1 MNGNTR
7 IMMSGWTRRAKNA
20 HSTAKSNVS
29 ETLKVSI
36 SNIKLTA
43 WALVLALTLFGGTTA
58 SAMPSPSN
66 WLLNLST
73 ASNPEYDPNN
83 PTAPYWVNTAP
94 QVAVSGQYVHVVWY
108 SYIYSWDIDAKR
120 QLVYRRSTDGG
131 VTFEPAVVLLDET
144 IGTDETYS
152 GIWNSTCPQLAVDG
166 AHVHVIYR
174 WKTKGSTTPVG
185 LKYRRSTNNG
195 ATFEPVVALVSPAV
209 GAAGVDTNVF
219 IAAQNGKVAI
229 AYSTNIR
236 VDNYMDLQASCLH
249 SHDNGATFAN
259 TKLIN
264 YHSETGWTYYYV
276 QVVDLVMSGNYV
288 YAMVTRVDSN
298 SYITTGMDFII
309 GSSDGGVTFKTPA
322 VVSAISE
329 DGKYYPS
336 VFRGGSAY
344 SPNIAANGAN
354 AYVVWQNLYTDTASP
369 TGRWRLMVRR
379 TTDGFATIGDPA
391 LVKEYPDGSG
401 LPYPGLETIALKDGN
416 LCVAA
421 YESNGWTYIWNST
434 ASGASWG
441 TGINITKQNYTGD
454 TLICPDP
461 ATGSTVFN
469 VIANWYFRST
479 DGGATFNGGVNE
491 HLPPG
496 VVGVWRTPAISVG
509 ADGVVHA
516 IASYGD
522 TSNLAIYY
530 RRLATPPAPGA
541 TNKSLELVN
550 NSDAGAPRYDNMQ
563 AAGSTSL
570 AFTTALTAEFWV
582 KCTSDD
588 ILLHFT
594 PIVSKPLDYSNS
606 FEIGIY
612 PYTGQIYGQVMTESA
627 SSGPLLN
634 SSGLVKDA
642 WTHLAITYNAAS
654 TADNFKLYVNG
665 VEANKA
671 TVVGNIKNITPDYPL
686 VLGKTG
692 WGGDF
697 EKKNSSMRIDELR
710 LWNKALTAA
719 EILAGKDKTMTG
731 SEPGLVARYG
741 FDDTTIDSTP
751 NANNGILM
759 FKETYVAD
767 HAPTPT
773 PTPVPVLFV
782 APSNQ
787 AVAKD
792 AGTTAFSVSN
802 TGTATMPWTAAVTTG
817 DSWLTITS
825 GASGTNSGTINCSF
839 TANTSTSSRTA
850 TIRVTAAGATG
861 SPQEVTVI
869 QAWLNSLTIFGN
881 VKTSSGAAI
890 SEVSIT
896 FNNGGGTATTDGGGN
911 YSVTVPYSY
920 SGAATPSKNGFTFIP
935 TSRTYSNVTANKS
948 DENYAAT
955 TLKNPIIG
963 SNSIDGVDV
972 VKITDMSGSLPA
984 GGGAVTIKAWDKNG
998 KELTTA
1004 GYASPLS
1011 VSNHGTTSILGQDIE
1026 DRFSDGTPA
1035 AYIFSVESPKMFISN
1050 VNNSIDGN
1058 VKVPIIYSNGLSN
1071 FVSNSIGSRNTLKVT
1086 DMSGAIASGGIAI
1099 TVAAWDATGKA
1110 IPESTSAA
1118 PMKLNNHGTTTIAG
1132 SSITARF
1139 PSGTP
1144 MTYEFTI
1151 ASPKLIVS
1159 NVKNSSDGTLNIPTV
1174 YTIGVSKFVSN
1185 SIGFR
1190 NTIYISDFSGT
1201 LDIGGAAIKVRAWD
1215 VSGAEIPES
1224 ESVSSYKIAK
1234 YETVKI
1240 NGAEL
1245 ANRFSSGSPMTYEF
1259 TVDSPNVV
1267 ITNVKSSTDGSINI
1281 PTVYTSG
1288 ITNYTTNYVSDLN
1301 TIQITDMSGGIPS
1314 GGASITIVARDVDG
1328 KLIPETG
1335 GATALKLNSHGTT
1348 TIEGNDLQN
1357 RFLGGVPV
1365 TFEFSIGSSSVLV
1378 TNLTKSTDGTIN
1390 IPTVFTIGPYGG
1402 I

>member
-1 MNGNTR
+1 MDGNTK
-7 IMMSGWTRRAKNA
+7 IMMSEWARRAENA

-29 ETLKVSI
+29 EMLKVSVRT
-36 SNIKLTA
+36 IKLTA
-43 WALVLALTLFGGTTA
+43 WALVLALSLFGGMTA

-73 ASNPEYDPNN
+73 ASNPEYDLNN
-83 PTAPYWVNTAP
+83 PAAPYWVNIAP

-108 SYIYSWDIDAKR
+108 SYMYSWDIDAKR

-152 GIWNSTCPQLAVDG
+152 GMWNSTCPQLAVDG
-166 AHVHVIYR
+166 AHVHIIYR
-174 WKTKGSTTPVG
+174 WKTRGSTTPVG

-249 SHDNGATFAN
+249 SYDNGATFAS

-276 QVVDLVMSGNYV
+276 QVVDLVMSGDYV

-298 SYITTGMDFII
+298 WYVTTGMDFII

-344 SPNIAANGAN
+344 SPNIAANGAS
-354 AYVVWQNLYTDTASP
+354 AYVVWQNLYTDTANP
-369 TGRWRLMVRR
+369 IGRWRLMVRR
-379 TTDGFATIGDPA
+379 TTDGFATIGDPS

-416 LCVAA
+416 LCIAA

-434 ASGASWG
+434 ASGTSWG
-441 TGINITKQNYTGD
+441 TGVNITKQNYTGD
-454 TLICPDP
+454 TLICPDT

-479 DGGATFNGGVNE
+479 NGGATFNGGVNE

-496 VVGVWRTPAISVG
+496 VVGVWRTPAMSVG

-550 NSDAGAPRYDNMQ
+550 NSDASAQRYDNMQ

-588 ILLHFT
+588 LLLHFT
-594 PIVSKPLDYSNS
+594 PIVSKPLDYLNS

-671 TVVGNIKNITPDYPL
+671 TIVGNIKNITPDYPL
-686 VLGKTG
+686 VLGKTV
-692 WGGDF
+692 WGGD
-697 EKKNSSMRIDELR
+697 KNSSMRIDELR

-741 FDDTTIDSTP
+741 FDDTTMDSTP

-759 FKETYVAD
+759 FKESYVAD
-767 HAPTPT
+767 HAPNPTPT
-773 PTPVPVLFV
+773 PTLAASFASSGIWVYKSDSATWAQLSSVNPENMIYSGSTLYVDFGASHGLYEWDGT
-782 APSNQ
+782 AWTQ
-787 AVAKD
+787 L
-792 AGTTAFSVSN
+792 TTASPENMVASGSTLYVDFGALGLYKWDGAVWSLLASVNPEKMVTSGSTLYVDFGASYGLYKWDSTAWAQLTSANPENMVTSGLVLYVDFGALGLYRWDGTAWSQLTFANPENMVTSGSVLYVDFGASYGLYKWDGAAWAQLTSVSPEN
-802 TGTATMPWTAAVTTG
+802 M
-817 DSWLTITS
+817 ITS
-825 GASGTNSGTINCSF
+825 ASTLYVNFGASYGLYKWDG
-839 TANTSTSSRTA
+839 AAWAQLTSTN
-850 TIRVTAAGATG
+850 
-861 SPQEVTVI
+861 P
-869 QAWLNSLTIFGN
+869 
-881 VKTSSGAAI
+881 
-890 SEVSIT
+890 
-896 FNNGGGTATTDGGGN
+896 
-911 YSVTVPYSY
+911 
-920 SGAATPSKNGFTFIP
+920 
-935 TSRTYSNVTANKS
+935 
-948 DENYAAT
+948 ENMVA
-955 TLKNPIIG
+955 
-963 SNSIDGVDV
+963 
-972 VKITDMSGSLPA
+972 SGSLLYVDF
-984 GGGAVTIKAWDKNG
+984 GAAHGLYKWDG
-998 KELTTA
+998 SSW
-1004 GYASPLS
+1004 SPLTGS
-1011 VSNHGTTSILGQDIE
+1011 NPDEMAVSN
-1026 DRFSDGTPA
+1026 
-1035 AYIFSVESPKMFISN
+1035 
-1050 VNNSIDGN
+1050 
-1058 VKVPIIYSNGLSN
+1058 
-1071 FVSNSIGSRNTLKVT
+1071 
-1086 DMSGAIASGGIAI
+1086 
-1099 TVAAWDATGKA
+1099 
-1110 IPESTSAA
+1110 
-1118 PMKLNNHGTTTIAG
+1118 
-1132 SSITARF
+1132 
-1139 PSGTP
+1139 
-1144 MTYEFTI
+1144 
-1151 ASPKLIVS
+1151 
-1159 NVKNSSDGTLNIPTV
+1159 
-1174 YTIGVSKFVSN
+1174 
-1185 SIGFR
+1185 
-1190 NTIYISDFSGT
+1190 
-1201 LDIGGAAIKVRAWD
+1201 
-1215 VSGAEIPES
+1215 
-1224 ESVSSYKIAK
+1224 
-1234 YETVKI
+1234 
-1240 NGAEL
+1240 
-1245 ANRFSSGSPMTYEF
+1245 
-1259 TVDSPNVV
+1259 
-1267 ITNVKSSTDGSINI
+1267 
-1281 PTVYTSG
+1281 
-1288 ITNYTTNYVSDLN
+1288 
-1301 TIQITDMSGGIPS
+1301 
-1314 GGASITIVARDVDG
+1314 
-1328 KLIPETG
+1328 
-1335 GATALKLNSHGTT
+1335 
-1348 TIEGNDLQN
+1348 
-1357 RFLGGVPV
+1357 
-1365 TFEFSIGSSSVLV
+1365 
-1378 TNLTKSTDGTIN
+1378 
-1390 IPTVFTIGPYGG
+1390 
-1402 I
+1402 